1 MSQQPSAPTSAKKN
15 NSGKLL
21 HRLLAGSGVHIFS
34 APRQDFLASLVVFL
48 VALPLCM
55 GIALASGVHP
65 AQGLITGIV
74 AGLVVGFLT
83 GSPLSVSGPAAGLT
97 VIVMDFVM
105 DQRESYYLAQLG
117 EKASDPAARAALEA
131 DAFTFSIVALGL
143 VVFLA
148 GAMQVLAGLLRTG
161 QWFRAVSPA
170 VIQGMLAGIGVLIF
184 SSQFHVMVDDKP
196 KRGGLRNL
204 ITIPQAVYKGLGPI
218 VSEESEEPT
227 PQNGASRGNAAISAD
242 ENTPLHPDA
251 RNHHL
256 AALTGVITILTI
268 LAWLRFAP
276 KPLKVI
282 PAPLVAVVVATVFAT
297 VMKLEIINVD
307 VPENLIE
314 SLTLPG
320 PEWWELIRQ
329 PHIWL
334 TAVVLAA
341 VASAETLLCATAV
354 DRMHSGPRTNYDRE
368 LFAQGV
374 GNMTCGLLGALP
386 MTAVIVRS
394 SANVQAGAKTPLSA
408 ILHGVWL
415 LAFVVALPQV
425 LNYIP
430 QASLAAILVYTG
442 YKLMNPA
449 AVRRLWEYSKS
460 EVVIYG
466 ITVATIV
473 AVDLLS
479 GIIAGLVASALKL
492 LYTFSHLE
500 ARLEVDEE
508 KRTARL
514 SLEGAATFIRL
525 PKLAAVLE
533 EVPPDVELHVDFEHL
548 TYIDHACLDLL
559 LEWAKQHEKTGGRLV
574 IDWESLH
581 ANFRRGGNRN
591 HARAGSPGAVS
602 ATATTQS
609 PQQ

>member
-1 MSQQPSAPTSAKKN
+1 
-15 NSGKLL
+15 
-21 HRLLAGSGVHIFS
+21 
-34 APRQDFLASLVVFL
+34 
-48 VALPLCM
+48 
-55 GIALASGVHP
+55 
-65 AQGLITGIV
+65 
-74 AGLVVGFLT
+74 
-83 GSPLSVSGPAAGLT
+83 
-97 VIVMDFVM
+97 
-105 DQRESYYLAQLG
+105 
-117 EKASDPAARAALEA
+117 
-131 DAFTFSIVALGL
+131 
-143 VVFLA
+143 
-148 GAMQVLAGLLRTG
+148 
-161 QWFRAVSPA
+161 
-170 VIQGMLAGIGVLIF
+170 
-184 SSQFHVMVDDKP
+184 
-196 KRGGLRNL
+196 
-204 ITIPQAVYKGLGPI
+204 
-218 VSEESEEPT
+218 
-227 PQNGASRGNAAISAD
+227 
-242 ENTPLHPDA
+242 
-251 RNHHL
+251 
-256 AALTGVITILTI
+256 
-268 LAWLRFAP
+268 
-276 KPLKVI
+276 
-282 PAPLVAVVVATVFAT
+282 
-297 VMKLEIINVD
+297 
-307 VPENLIE
+307 
-314 SLTLPG
+314 
-320 PEWWELIRQ
+320 
-329 PHIWL
+329 
-334 TAVVLAA
+334 
-341 VASAETLLCATAV
+341 
-354 DRMHSGPRTNYDRE
+354 
-368 LFAQGV
+368 
-374 GNMTCGLLGALP
+374 MTCGLLGALP

-525 PKLAAVLE
+525 PKLASVLE

-559 LEWAKQHEKTGGRLV
+559 LDWAKQHEKTGGRLV

-591 HARAGSPGAVS
+591 HTAGSGAVS
-602 ATATTQS
+602 AAATTQS